1 MQKHS
6 VISVEQSIREDLAF
20 VDGQF
25 RILAVAA
32 RPDSDLVNLRVG
44 TLYGEHRAVADV
56 PPLSAIIFKLAR
68 WFAAQAGP
76 KCSTSTKRC
85 TWKSLICSRRS
96 NAPCTTAQWPD
107 CRLSVLRR

>member
-6 VISVEQSIREDLAF
+6 VIAVEQSIREDLAF

-25 RILAVAA
+25 RILAVDA

-56 PPLSAIIFKLAR
+56 PSALR
-68 WFAAQAGP
+68 DQLQVGTVV
-76 KCSTSTKRC
+76 CC
-85 TWKSLICSRRS
+85 TG
-96 NAPCTTAQWPD
+96 WPEVFD
-107 CRLSVLRR
+107 KHEA